1 MCNAATANISDAD
14 VTSAVI
20 KYSIRIYDAYVVTS
34 SLPAIVLGRVWAV
47 HLGHEMANERLLI
60 ESCVVGAQEVEPR
73 AEQTVMVELQSY
85 THNRR

>member
-1 MCNAATANISDAD
+1 
-14 VTSAVI
+14 VTP
-20 KYSIRIYDAYVVTS
+20 
-34 SLPAIVLGRVWAV
+34 SLPAKVLGRVLAV

-85 THNRR
+85 THNQCNITNYNT